1 MIYKFVF
8 VCALISITASASA
21 IKGRGEEAVLEGGLK
36 SPIEQHRLIEQ
47 HQNAAKTTTLENNAG
62 LEESRFV
69 YQKREEV
76 PLVAEHRNE
85 ENIRE
90 QSQQREEVE
99 VKAPSGPRYEAKQ
112 QLSRDELSKVNNKLE
127 QREELSKTNH
137 FEQKQEADKFEQFS
151 QQRDID
157 SSVLENHG
165 YQQQVVEL
173 KEEQRRLV
181 DEEPALVRPQL
192 PLTLVEEPLRNE
204 NLQHATKGAGYGA
217 AINQAPIG
225 EAEPYAF
232 SYNVDG
238 SSRIESGDTK
248 GVVRGQYTLSGA
260 DGMNRVV
267 DYVADHNGFRANVNT
282 NEFGTE
288 AKSPANIALRTSQ
301 PLAEE
306 ITLRSE
312 KDRTREHLALTN
324 NAIYASKGGFQQK
337 QSWPEEN
344 YQTTTLIESEK
355 KQPQQQQQQFV
366 SLEQPSKISQRPL
379 FASKGEPARKVPV
392 GEQSQVPIKQISE
405 HNDGR
410 KIPLEQYQAP
420 LKQIAERN
428 DARKGLEE
436 IKREPIKGLKEQQ
449 HQEKSCG
456 SQYCDNAGR
465 VQRLPV
471 KSVAPQ
477 LAPIRA
483 AAPGV
488 LVRAYPPPA
497 PVVRGPAPL
506 VYRPHVNQ
514 HGRYPPPSPVQGYRR
529 SHRYESV
536 PNNPRVSFYRSELNE
551 DHASFEHPDF

>member
-1 MIYKFVF
+1 MIYKLVF

-21 IKGRGEEAVLEGGLK
+21 LKGRVEESTLEGGLK

-47 HQNAAKTTTLENNAG
+47 HQNAAKTSKLENNAG
-62 LEESRFV
+62 LEESKQELPYFTEPHNV
-69 YQKREEV
+69 
-76 PLVAEHRNE
+76 
-85 ENIRE
+85 RE
-90 QSQQREEVE
+90 QSQQKDEVE
-99 VKAPSGPRYEAKQ
+99 VKAPSGLKYEAKQ

-127 QREELSKTNH
+127 HREEFSKTNH
-137 FEQKQEADKFEQFS
+137 FEQKQEAEKLEQFS
-151 QQRDID
+151 QQQQQQHDID
-157 SSVLENHG
+157 SSILENSE
-165 YQQQVVEL
+165 QQQVVEL

-181 DEEPALVRPQL
+181 DEQPSVVRPLL
-192 PLTLVEEPLRNE
+192 PVPSVEEPIRNE
-204 NLQHATKGAGYGA
+204 KFQQATKGGAGYV
-217 AINQAPIG
+217 AISQAPIG

-238 SSRIESGDTK
+238 SSRSESGDTK

-267 DYVADHNGFRANVNT
+267 EYVADHNGFRASVNT

-288 AKSPANIALRTSQ
+288 AKSPASVALRTSQ

-312 KDRTREHLALTN
+312 AGRVRESLALTN
-324 NAIYASKGGFQQK
+324 NANYASKGGIQQK

-344 YQTTTLIESEK
+344 LPSLSESEK
-355 KQPQQQQQQFV
+355 KGQQQQQQFI

-392 GEQSQVPIKQISE
+392 VEQSQVLVKQFNE
-405 HNDGR
+405 HNVAR
-410 KIPLEQYQAP
+410 KIPSEQSHAP

-436 IKREPIKGLKEQQ
+436 IKREPIRGLKEQQ
-449 HQEKSCG
+449 HQENG
-456 SQYCDNAGR
+456 SGR
-465 VQRLPV
+465 DYRSPV

-477 LAPIRA
+477 VAPVRA
-483 AAPGV
+483 VAPGV

-497 PVVRGPAPL
+497 PVVRGPAAL
-506 VYRPHVNQ
+506 VYRPTVNQ
-514 HGRYPPPSPVQGYRR
+514 RGRYPPLSPVQGLRR
-529 SHRYESV
+529 AHRYESV
-536 PNNPRVSFYRSELNE
+536 VPSNPRVSFYGSNLSE
-551 DHASFEHPDF
+551 DHASFDHPDF